1 MSFLDSINLVF
12 TEIMKLNI
20 SEYDK
25 ARIIASLET
34 SLLVD
39 KKDILLDNL
48 RIDNKRETFKE
59 YDYIKDP
66 SNVKMILL
74 SLKNTS
80 QMIDIES
87 KYKSGH
93 EPNFFDFDDFY
104 KPFSSK
110 FSLSDDFEMF
120 LSACYFGVSD
130 EEKIN
135 DFKKYYKKEYNNNKA
150 IIALSLNSD
159 DKKIEILKDI
169 KSKLDRAKVVASLS
183 SNDIKF
189 EELENQ
195 KKEYNKALII
205 ASLQIPDDEKLELM
219 KRKNIYH
226 KENKMLIIKE
236 LLSDSKK
243 IRLMEENLG
252 EYNIA
257 QIIGSLSLSDEE
269 KMILF
274 EHYNNSVYDSS
285 CVDLLVTLES
295 NNKKLDLIN
304 KMRDYEKELE
314 KENEIS
320 NESKI
325 GFFIDDGSN
334 SITEFNSIRQKI
346 LDKSDGIGFSSN
358 DNSQTIEKI
367 DPHIIKGID
376 SQQAKLDEK
385 TKREKTINEIKEKS
399 KKLKSLRERNA
410 NLEKQKNKDNRT
422 GWIIIE

>member
-1 MSFLDSINLVF
+1 MSFLDGINLVF
-12 TEIMKLNI
+12 TKIMKLNI

-25 ARIIASLET
+25 ARIIASLEP

-48 RIDNKRETFKE
+48 RIDNNEYFKE
-59 YDYIKDP
+59 YDYIKNP
-66 SNVKMILL
+66 SNIKMILL
-74 SLKNTS
+74 SLKNPS

-93 EPNFFDFDDFY
+93 ELNFFDFDDFY

-130 EEKIN
+130 EEKID

-159 DKKIEILKDI
+159 DKKIELLESIE
-169 KSKLDRAKVVASLS
+169 SKIDRAKVVASLS

-205 ASLQIPDDEKLELM
+205 ASLEIPDDEKLELM
-219 KRKNIYH
+219 QRKKIYN
-226 KENKMLIIKE
+226 KENKTLIVKE

-243 IRLMEENLG
+243 LKLMEENFG

-269 KMILF
+269 KIILF
-274 EHYNNSVYDSS
+274 EHYNDGIFDSS

-295 NNKKLDLIN
+295 NDKKFDLIN
-304 KMRDYEKELE
+304 KIKEYEKEQE
-314 KENEIS
+314 KENDNS
-320 NESKI
+320 NDDREI
-325 GFFIDDGSN
+325 GFVIDGDSNNINEFI
-334 SITEFNSIRQKI
+334 SIREEI
-346 LDKSDGIGFSSN
+346 LNNTDGIGFSSN
-358 DNSQTIEKI
+358 DSSHIIDKI
-367 DPHIIKGID
+367 DPHIINGID

-385 TKREKTINEIKEKS
+385 TKKEKAINEIKEKS
-399 KKLKSLRERNA
+399 KKLKSLREQTA
-410 NLEKQKNKDNRT
+410 KLEKQQKKDNRD